1 MLIVVICC
9 IELTDREL
17 ALTSR
22 SSIWSPAMPM
32 MFRWIGSLRRG
43 MNLFGNKLFVES
55 IVARHE
61 FGITVF
67 SAGSFSS
74 CFVEIHSSTSH
85 LGSIQMDQ
93 APIPNEVGRWREDAH
108 SLDFARFA
116 SCGEINGS
124 YENISWNFRQFVRG
138 REERSSL

>member
-1 MLIVVICC
+1 
-9 IELTDREL
+9 
-17 ALTSR
+17 
-22 SSIWSPAMPM
+22 
-32 MFRWIGSLRRG
+32 

-55 IVARHE
+55 IETRHE

-108 SLDFARFA
+108 FLDFARFA

-124 YENISWNFRQFVRG
+124 YENVSWNFRQYVRG